1 MLTAYVGNSRPAAS
15 SPEMTCLGFFVII
28 FEAVRFTHMKLLVE
42 QAFSHEFAFD
52 KKAFKTFDKFRM
64 W

>member
-1 MLTAYVGNSRPAAS
+1 
-15 SPEMTCLGFFVII
+15 MTCLGFFVII

-64 W
+64 